1 MKVLKLTI
9 QPNIGK
15 FWTIGKG
22 YNDYHRLDGFAVI
35 WEDGGWSEYYINVVQ
50 CSSKDIKFPRRIQ
63 KATK

>member
-35 WEDGGWSEYYINVVQ
+35 WEDGGLSEYYINTVQ
-50 CSSKDIKFPRRIQ
+50 VSVEDINLAKAQ
-63 KATK
+63 K